1 MKTKESD
8 FIQWV
13 VFIFLM
19 LYLSVG
25 TYCMYALVDN
35 REKLRIT
42 TKELQ
47 VAQSSLAEL
56 KVNNNLLLQE
66 LEQNKSFVLVNKSLL
81 LEDLKYNFPDISSN
95 TRTKIVQTII
105 EEAQRYEVNPMI
117 LYSICYV
124 ESSFRFWLE
133 HDGVKIPVKGKEV
146 KTKAV
151 GLTGV
156 IWEYWEEPLKT
167 AGIAETKGDLFDPVI
182 NIKASAFIYNENFNK
197 ELLKGAKTRD
207 ESALL
212 RYFGGNFPSYLQKI
226 DAKIASLVRPTLFRN
241 D

>member
-1 MKTKESD
+1 MTQKIELA
-8 FIQWV
+8 ILRALLV
-13 VFIFLM
+13 
-19 LYLSVG
+19 LSICINIG
-25 TYCMYALVDN
+25 YYTWYA
-35 REKLRIT
+35 RISRNT
-42 TKELQ
+42 TELQ
-47 VAQSSLAEL
+47 ITQSSLEEL
-56 KVNNNLLLQE
+56 KLNNNLLLKE
-66 LEQNKSFVLVNKSLL
+66 LEQNKSFVLVNKSVL
-81 LEDLKYNFPDISSN
+81 LEDLRVNFPNISSN

-105 EEAQRYEVNPMI
+105 EEAQRYGINPMI

-133 HDGVKIPVKGKEV
+133 HDDVKIPVKGKEV

-212 RYFGGNFPSYLQKI
+212 RYFGGNFPSYVQKI
-226 DAKIASLVRPTLFRN
+226 DAKMASLVRPTLFRK

>member
-1 MKTKESD
+1 MTQKTELTI
-8 FIQWV
+8 IQVLFVISMCVNIGYFFWYSQNTEIV
-13 VFIFLM
+13 K
-19 LYLSVG
+19 
-25 TYCMYALVDN
+25 
-35 REKLRIT
+35 KLQIT
-42 TKELQ
+42 
-47 VAQSSLAEL
+47 QSSLEEL
-56 KVNNNLLLQE
+56 KLNNNLLLKE
-66 LEQNKSFVLVNKSLL
+66 LEQNKSFVLVNKSVL
-81 LEDLKYNFPDISSN
+81 LEDLRVNFPDISN
-95 TRTKIVQTII
+95 TTRTKIVQTII
-105 EEAQRYEVNPMI
+105 EEAQRYGINPMI

-146 KTKAV
+146 NTKAV

-212 RYFGGNFPSYLQKI
+212 RYFGGNFPSYIHKI
-226 DAKIASLVRPTLFRN
+226 DTKMASLVRPTLFRK

>member
-1 MKTKESD
+1 MTQKTELA
-8 FIQWV
+8 ILRALLV
-13 VFIFLM
+13 
-19 LYLSVG
+19 LSICINIGYYTWYV
-25 TYCMYALVDN
+25 
-35 REKLRIT
+35 RISRNT
-42 TKELQ
+42 TELQ
-47 VAQSSLAEL
+47 ITQSSLEEL
-56 KVNNNLLLQE
+56 KLNNNLLLKE
-66 LEQNKSFVLVNKSLL
+66 LEQNKSFVLVNKSVL
-81 LEDLKYNFPDISSN
+81 LEDLRVNFPNISN
-95 TRTKIVQTII
+95 TTRTKIVQTIV
-105 EEAQRYEVNPMI
+105 EEAQRYGVNPMI

-133 HDGVKIPVKGKEV
+133 HDDVKIPVKGKEV

-156 IWEYWEEPLKT
+156 IWEYWEEPLKI
-167 AGIAETKGDLFDPVI
+167 AGIAETKGDLFDPLI

-212 RYFGGNFPSYLQKI
+212 RYFGGNFPSYVQKI
-226 DAKIASLVRPTLFRN
+226 DAKMASLVRPTLFRK